1 LTVGSFARAESV
13 ALNYYITM
21 PLVKARGIFYVKK
34 SPMPRKTIISIIIF
48 DLFRKEGKAV
58 LNEKADFTT

>member
-1 LTVGSFARAESV
+1 
-13 ALNYYITM
+13 M
-21 PLVKARGIFYVKK
+21 PLVKACGIFYVKK

-48 DLFRKEGKAV
+48 GVFRKEGKAL